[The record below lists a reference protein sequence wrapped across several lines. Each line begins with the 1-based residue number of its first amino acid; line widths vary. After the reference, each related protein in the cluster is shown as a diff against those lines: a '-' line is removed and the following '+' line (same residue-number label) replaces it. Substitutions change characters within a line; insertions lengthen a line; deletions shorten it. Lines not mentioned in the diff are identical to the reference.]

1 MPKTNCFTGSI
12 RKRAIASTD
21 QSYPNFA
28 IITSTSWRIRA
39 KNPKEDVFYGVT
51 PGFACYV
58 YMAGGDNG
66 IYPGTASLTVYDYTT
81 GELLGEA
88 SFKIK

>member
-1 MPKTNCFTGSI
+1 MFSGSV
-12 RKRAIASTD
+12 RKRAIASTGH
-21 QSYPNFA
+21 SYPKFA
-28 IITSTSWRIRA
+28 IITSASWKIRV
-39 KNPKEDVFYGVT
+39 KKPNEDVFYGVT